1 MAFFLYPR
9 IRQTVVLKQ
18 FVKQVCISYSYEESY
33 GNEYLKFEYDVEVHE
48 PNWEQLSLNEQETA
62 FEGTSSYTFSIS
74 TNATR
79 GPHVKSHYLLRVLE
93 FRNIYESLTAYAITQ
108 LEEGLNP
115 GTSIKVQDISK
126 WTEANYAKKY
136 LLSSLQSDNREFTQ
150 RHFDNDIWQWKR
162 LHSLARKTRKIY
174 VEERGK
180 FKVTDIWLHN
190 MSGLAITDIRDFLLR
205 HKIPMQVEGIHTIDV
220 VIIHA
225 PSLVVALKQELLNND
240 YGRLNEKVIRNLM
253 PLIYKNFLDMEQ
265 KELLQQQQAAFL
277 NEISVQRGDILELAD
292 RRVVWINSIALDK
305 HLGVHVEY
313 LVLKNNLQPGKR
325 RRIVKLD
332 HTMHV
337 LKENVFTVYL
347 NNNSTRSLSLLKR
360 WMTNKKMPVYIPI
373 FRPDLL
379 Q

>member
-1 MAFFLYPR
+1 
-9 IRQTVVLKQ
+9 
-18 FVKQVCISYSYEESY
+18 
-33 GNEYLKFEYDVEVHE
+33 
-48 PNWEQLSLNEQETA
+48 
-62 FEGTSSYTFSIS
+62 
-74 TNATR
+74 
-79 GPHVKSHYLLRVLE
+79 
-93 FRNIYESLTAYAITQ
+93 
-108 LEEGLNP
+108 
-115 GTSIKVQDISK
+115 
-126 WTEANYAKKY
+126 
-136 LLSSLQSDNREFTQ
+136 
-150 RHFDNDIWQWKR
+150 
-162 LHSLARKTRKIY
+162 
-174 VEERGK
+174 
-180 FKVTDIWLHN
+180 